1 MKALV
6 LFLLKFNKPLTDILS
21 MSQITRP
28 LLAVALEDLTTLD
41 FSKPI
46 IASPKLDGIR
56 VLKVGGQVL
65 TRKFKP
71 LPNVYVREQLEAIL
85 PDGIDGEI
93 MLYGTDNFNTIQSQ
107 VMSFDGEPDFY
118 YNAFDYVKDSLD
130 KPYIDRLKDLE
141 AWHNPLSED
150 IKRKVKVLEQN
161 LLTSLEQL
169 VQFEERCVA
178 GGFEGVMIRS
188 IDGKYKCNRSTLKE
202 GILLKLKRFDDS
214 EAEVLG
220 LIERL
225 HNENEKEKNELGL
238 SKRST
243 KKEGMVAAG
252 TLGAFAVRDVKSGI
266 EFEIGTGL
274 TDEQRLEIWTNQG
287 NYIGKLVKYKFQGI
301 TKEKP
306 RFPVFLGFRSEL
318 DL

>member
-1 MKALV
+1 M
-6 LFLLKFNKPLTDILS
+6 
-21 MSQITRP
+21 ITRP

-65 TRKFKP
+65 TRKFKA
-71 LPNVYVREQLEAIL
+71 LPNVYIRAQLEAIL

-93 MLYGTDNFNTIQSQ
+93 MLYGTNNFNTIQSQ

-141 AWHNPLSED
+141 TWHKPLSEES
-150 IKRKVKVLEQN
+150 KRKVKVLDQN

-169 VQFEERCVA
+169 VKFEERCVKE
-178 GGFEGVMIRS
+178 GFEGVMIRS

-252 TLGAFAVRDVKSGI
+252 TLGAFAVRDIKSGI
-266 EFEIGTGL
+266 EFEVGTGF
-274 TDEQRLEIWTNQG
+274 TDEERLEIWTNPEK
-287 NYIGKLVKYKFQGI
+287 YIGKLINYTFQGI

-306 RFPVFLGFRSEL
+306 RFPVFKGFRSEL